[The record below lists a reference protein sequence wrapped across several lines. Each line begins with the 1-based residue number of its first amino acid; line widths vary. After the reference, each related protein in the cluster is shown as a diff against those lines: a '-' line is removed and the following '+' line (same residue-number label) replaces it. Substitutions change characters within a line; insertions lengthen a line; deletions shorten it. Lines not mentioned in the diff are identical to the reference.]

1 MQSLFLIAA
10 QGFSLGGGLI
20 VAIGAQNAFVLRQ
33 GLVKRHVLPL
43 VLFCALSDALLIAA
57 GAAGFGSLV
66 AASPLMLKLA
76 AFGGAAFLAA
86 YGVRAFRNALTPQVM
101 PAAAA
106 ESVTLGRALA
116 TVAAFTYLNPHV
128 YLDTVVLVGGIAGR
142 YPVGERVWFAGGAML
157 ASLVWF
163 ASLGYGARLLAPLFA
178 RPIAWRIL
186 DTLIGVIMLTL
197 AIGLLLSGLEG

>member
-1 MQSLFLIAA
+1 MHSLFLIAA
-10 QGFSLGGGLI
+10 QGFSLGAGLI

-57 GAAGFGSLV
+57 GSAGFGSLV
-66 AASPLMLKLA
+66 AASPLLLKLA

-86 YGVRAFRNALTPQVM
+86 YGLRALRNALKPQVL
-101 PAAAA
+101 AAGAA
-106 ESVTLGRALA
+106 ETVSLGRALA
-116 TVAAFTYLNPHV
+116 TVAAFTFLNPHV

-142 YPVGERVWFAGGAML
+142 YPADERLWFAGGAMT

-163 ASLGYGARLLAPLFA
+163 AALGYGARLLAPLFA
-178 RPIAWRIL
+178 RAVAWRIL
-186 DTLIGVIMLTL
+186 DTLIAAIMLTL
-197 AIGLLLSGLEG
+197 AGGLLLSGLDG